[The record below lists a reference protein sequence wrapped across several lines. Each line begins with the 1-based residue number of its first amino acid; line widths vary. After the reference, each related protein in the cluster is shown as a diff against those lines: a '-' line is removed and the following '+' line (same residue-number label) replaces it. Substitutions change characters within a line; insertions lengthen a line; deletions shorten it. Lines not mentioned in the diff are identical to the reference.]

1 MSRSGGR
8 APSQRQLRVGEELRH
23 GLARVLAQGD
33 FADPQL
39 AGVSITVTEVRMS
52 PDLKQATAFVT
63 PLGGD
68 SLVPT
73 VKALN
78 RAAGFV
84 RGQLARE
91 VVLKSIPR
99 VVFKAD
105 QSFDEA
111 DRLSRMLSA
120 PRVRRDLEPGLPD
133 DSPGQ
138 VSIDNDDQI
147 DGA

>member
-8 APSQRQLRVGEELRH
+8 TPSQRQLRVGEELRH
-23 GLARVLAQGD
+23 GLARVLGRGE

-39 AGVSITVTEVRMS
+39 SGVSITVTEVRVS

-68 SLVPT
+68 SLATIVA
-73 VKALN
+73 ALN

-84 RGQLARE
+84 RGQLAQE
-91 VVLKSIPR
+91 VVLKTVPR

-105 QSFDEA
+105 RSFDEA
-111 DRLSRMLSA
+111 ERLHKLLDA
-120 PRVRRDLEPGLPD
+120 PRVRRDLEGDPSALDPSD
-133 DSPGQ
+133 D
-138 VSIDNDDQI
+138 
-147 DGA
+147 A